1 VSAIK
6 ATHWAAD
13 VIYTPVETKFLKAAS
28 AKGARTLNGSGM
40 CVHQAVEAF
49 TLLSGVKP
57 DVARLYHAFANGL
70 AARDAATAAT
80 PVS

>member
-1 VSAIK
+1 
-6 ATHWAAD
+6 
-13 VIYTPVETKFLKAAS
+13 
-28 AKGARTLNGSGM
+28 M